1 MTKEETAKYAAALLR
16 ERAQC
21 VAEGLNERVGA
32 IDAELRKI
40 GHGAQKPSRRAE
52 KRA

>member
-21 VAEGLNERVGA
+21 VAMGANDRVGA

-40 GHGAQKPSRRAE
+40 GHGAEKPQRRAE
-52 KRA
+52 RRA